1 MKLLGIVLGGIGFC
15 SIALA
20 FYSTAFIPI
29 PRLEYEAL
37 IPGLTFI
44 AIGAYFVL
52 RSRSQRFGLCHIFLL
67 IAVSAGL
74 LGCGHVSD
82 AENLEEFVKM
92 HGPPAFAVKSAKL
105 DKDTLYLRGARTF
118 TLDTDEPEWKL
129 LKGMTIVYVKNK
141 LASEQMQLAIPAVLS
156 LGADLDNPQLIYS
169 MIPPV
174 FVDCKAKEIK
184 LVSESPSGV
193 IKKEE
198 LGKIKMVVFM
208 GGPPDPVQ

>member
-1 MKLLGIVLGGIGFC
+1 
-15 SIALA
+15 
-20 FYSTAFIPI
+20 
-29 PRLEYEAL
+29 
-37 IPGLTFI
+37 
-44 AIGAYFVL
+44 
-52 RSRSQRFGLCHIFLL
+52 
-67 IAVSAGL
+67 
-74 LGCGHVSD
+74 
-82 AENLEEFVKM
+82 M

-105 DKDTLYLRGARTF
+105 DKDTLYLRGARKL

-129 LKGMTIVYVKNK
+129 LKGMTIVYVQNK
-141 LASEQMQLAIPAVLS
+141 LDSETMQLAIPAVLS

-174 FVDCKAKEIK
+174 SVDCKAKEIK

-208 GGPPDPVQ
+208 SGPPDPVQ